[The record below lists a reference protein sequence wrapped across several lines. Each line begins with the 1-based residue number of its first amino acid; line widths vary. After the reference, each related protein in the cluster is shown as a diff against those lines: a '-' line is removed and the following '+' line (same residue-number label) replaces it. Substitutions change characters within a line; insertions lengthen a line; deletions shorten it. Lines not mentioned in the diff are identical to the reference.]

1 MFFKRTYNTNIKFV
15 KRTVKAVKQVGESK
29 IRLSL
34 VDARKK
40 MNLTQDDVAERVG
53 ISRAYLANIE
63 NGKNNPSLEVAHKL
77 SVLFGKSINELLL

>member
-1 MFFKRTYNTNIKFV
+1 M
-15 KRTVKAVKQVGESK
+15 GESK